1 MVKKLFKYEWI
12 SARRFLVPLSL
23 VVIGLSVIARLM
35 YLFDVESITSE
46 PIALLLGLSQGLAT
60 TFNVLAIGALFL
72 ISQIMLV
79 VRFYRNI
86 VGQEG
91 YLTLTLPVTPGTH
104 VLVKTVFSVLVSLWN
119 VILTMCA
126 LLLLG
131 IGTETENDILL
142 GIAQGFDFLTENAGG
157 VNVAFYLLEALLLV
171 VVFFFFQFSLF
182 YACIAVGQQM
192 KKHRVLGAL
201 LSYAAWYIFKQ
212 ILGVVTIVSVTIF
225 SEPLERFLETILLH
239 FDVWMHIG
247 FAVVIVVYAALSVAF
262 FLVSRFML
270 TKKLNLE

>member
-119 VILTMCA
+119 VILTVCA

>member
-35 YLFDVESITSE
+35 YLFDIESITSE

-91 YLTLTLPVTPGTH
+91 YLTLTLPVTPGMH

-119 VILTMCA
+119 VILTVCA